1 MKTQN
6 SLRDKNK
13 KITYDGNEMVNLLKE
28 IEYILIS
35 LHQMGS
41 YFYKKNVSQ
50 YEKETT
56 QFIDNSIV
64 CDRLAAIR
72 CALSEKFDGT
82 LQCRRRRCYSGRS
95 SKSRHYGQQPLYV
108 PGNKQQR
115 DCRPHRKMA

>member
-6 SLRDKNK
+6 SLRDENK
-13 KITYDGNEMVNLLKE
+13 KITYDGNEMVNILKE

-72 CALSEKFDGT
+72 CALSEKFDGI
-82 LQCRRRRCYSGRS
+82 LGADDMDDIERACQDIPYWEKPGDYSTVKWVKGID
-95 SKSRHYGQQPLYV
+95 
-108 PGNKQQR
+108 N
-115 DCRPHRKMA
+115 